1 MKLNVLIAYWK
12 LKRAAKRLERAKTM
26 DKKYS
31 AATTLWKALIAFLV
45 TLGATNAAVLSAV
58 EIPATWDQFKAQWPT
73 LLISL
78 IVAAL
83 KAYANWRKNRDKK
96 DDAPHPL
103 VPSAGIVLLCALT
116 GLMGCKTWVDSAGT
130 RHFAADWEIINQSR
144 EDVRPYIKEGVA
156 MALRYYEAKQQ
167 DKEAVKEQRM
177 RRAALFGGA
186 VAFANEYRQNQD
198 VEAAKE
204 AANTVL
210 VALGVDAKIED
221 LAVEAIMSPSAERT
235 SDFDLMVEVLT
246 GIDRIG
252 NTTVVPMGD
261 ST

>member
-116 GLMGCKTWVDSAGT
+116 GFMGCKTWIDAAGA
-130 RHFAADWEIINQSR
+130 RHLAADWEVIAQSR
-144 EDVRPYIKEGVA
+144 EQLQPYVKEGVA
-156 MALRYYEAKQQ
+156 MALRYFEAKQA
-167 DKEAVKEQRM
+167 DKDAQKEQRM
-177 RRAALFGGA
+177 RRAALLGAA
-186 VAFANEYRQNQD
+186 VAFANEYRANQD
-198 VEAAKE
+198 IAQAKE
-204 AANTVL
+204 AANVVL
-210 VALGVDAKIED
+210 ASLGFEENVED
-221 LAVEAIMSPSAERT
+221 LLTEILLQPRVEST
-235 SDFDLMVEVLT
+235 SDLDLMIQAFT
-246 GIDRIG
+246 GTGEI
-252 NTTVVPMGD
+252 NLMPMDD